1 MAAGLNLDKK
11 SRATRNA
18 LLLAL
23 LVLVVVCAVAVIP
36 IYRPQLAVYVT
47 LLALASMVALQKYVA
62 SFVGYFVLRFSRLF
76 DVGDRIR
83 IGTLKGDVTHIGFL
97 HFLLDEVGEGPK
109 FGGELTGRILHIPNH
124 TVLDQSVLNFS
135 QNYTVQGRFLACSF
149 MFDEVSIP
157 VPAGVQVRL
166 ARGILEDILRQEDR
180 PFRQEAERIYA
191 SDAPTFLEAEDQH
204 PRVMVF
210 IEGDKTVLVG
220 KFVAPVRSRNDLKS
234 TITLLFLEEM
244 ERQQTP
250 AALET
255 ERQKT
260 PAAVAAER
268 PAA

>member
-1 MAAGLNLDKK
+1 MATGYNIGERGR
-11 SRATRNA
+11 STRSA
-18 LLLAL
+18 LLLG
-23 LVLVVVCAVAVIP
+23 LVVVLLVGTVAIIP

-47 LLALASMVALQKYVA
+47 LLALSFMVALQKYMA

-83 IGTLKGDVTHIGFL
+83 IGALKGDVTHIGFL
-97 HFLLDEVGEGPK
+97 HFLLDEVGEGEK

-124 TVLDQSVLNFS
+124 TVLDQPVLNFS
-135 QNYTVQGRFLACSF
+135 QNYTVHGRFLSCSY

-157 VPAGVQVRL
+157 VPEGVQVRL
-166 ARGILEDILRQEDR
+166 ARGLLEDILRQEDR
-180 PFRQEAERIYA
+180 PSRKEAQRIYET
-191 SDAPTFLEAEDQH
+191 DTPTFLEAEDQQ

-210 IEGDKTVLVG
+210 IEGAKTVLVG

-234 TITLLFLEEM
+234 TITLRFLEEM
-244 ERQQTP
+244 EQLKTP

-255 ERQKT
+255 ERLKA
-260 PAAVAAER
+260 PAAAQTKR